1 MFAVNSLTLIKING
15 GPPVRWAEFEV
26 DNFDDPE
33 TIADVRGR
41 RFEDRGHVLAGGGSE
56 CLRKQV
62 KNDQQFIRTMADQPG
77 NNPD

>member
-15 GPPVRWAEFEV
+15 DPPVRWAEFEV

-33 TIADVRGR
+33 TVADVRAAL
-41 RFEDRGHVLAGGGSE
+41 EDRGHVLAGGGSE
-56 CLRKQV
+56 YLRKQV
-62 KNDQQFIRTMADQPG
+62 KNDQRFIRTMADQPG